1 MGKAWL
7 LGLGLPVAALAT
19 GAAGLSWHNMQQYQQ
34 QHQTGLAW
42 LNQSLQASGW
52 QVQCGYEYS
61 MPLLQRIEQCALTD
75 SAGQTLAGS
84 WHQVT
89 ALPWQVSGRFGV
101 QPDSGAAAIVFMTVP
116 QLLADQQGSWRI
128 RAGDQQAT
136 FRYRSG
142 SVDHKLMPGTRL
154 QLQPLEVQG
163 QLAVQA
169 PYRSELIVQLPSLL
183 LTDASQ
189 GDLEV
194 RGLSITLNSLLREQV
209 SFTERL
215 RYRLDSFSFHSRQ
228 LQLGFRDLQIE
239 QANLVDGDVL
249 ASLSGVA
256 VDTLRW
262 SAGEHD
268 LRVDPSGLQ
277 LYLDGFS
284 WPLYR
289 LFLQGDITPDVL
301 LQSVA
306 AKGMSLTLED
316 LHSSFVYQSREPAML
331 GSAGDLRAS
340 GKLTMAAGKAD
351 QVWQQWPQRLSGEL
365 TLNVSRSLMLGP
377 QAELMLEFLNQ
388 GWLAPQDDRLQA
400 RLTLQQGQLL
410 ANGRAVTQLFNP
422 PVYEEDH

>member
-19 GAAGLSWHNMQQYQQ
+19 GAAALSWHNMQQYQQ
-34 QHQTGLAW
+34 QHHTGLDW
-42 LNQSLQASGW
+42 LNQSLQASGL
-52 QVQCGYEYS
+52 QLRCDYQYS
-61 MPLLQRIEQCALTD
+61 IPLLQRVEHCRLNDTT
-75 SAGQTLAGS
+75 GQTLAGS
-84 WHQVT
+84 WHRVT
-89 ALPWQVSGRFGV
+89 ALPWQIDGQFGV

-116 QLLADQQGSWRI
+116 QLLADQQGEWRI

-136 FRYRSG
+136 FRYRTG

-189 GDLEV
+189 GDLEM

-215 RYRLDSFSFHSRQ
+215 RYRLDSFSIHSRQ

-340 GKLTMAAGKAD
+340 GKLIMSAGDAD
-351 QVWQQWPQRLSGEL
+351 KVWQEWSQRLNAEL
-365 TLNVSRSLMLGP
+365 TLNVSRSLLLGP

-388 GWLAPQDDRLQA
+388 GWLEPQEDRLQS
-400 RLTLQQGQLL
+400 RLTLQKGRLL
-410 ANGRAVTQLFNP
+410 ANGRPVTQLFNP

>member
-7 LGLGLPVAALAT
+7 LGLGLPVVALAT
-19 GAAGLSWHNMQQYQQ
+19 GAAALSWHNMQQYEQ
-34 QHQTGLAW
+34 QHQAGLLW
-42 LNQSLQASGW
+42 LNQSLQASKLL
-52 QVQCGYEYS
+52 VQCDYQYS
-61 MPLLQRIEQCALTD
+61 IPLLQRTEQCRLNDTN
-75 SAGQTLAGS
+75 GQTLAGS

-89 ALPWQVSGRFGV
+89 ALPWQVGGQFGV

-116 QLLADQQGSWRI
+116 QLLAGQQGEWLI

-163 QLAVQA
+163 QLAIQA

-189 GDLEV
+189 GDLEM

-215 RYRLDSFSFHSRQ
+215 RYKLDSFSIHSRQ

-262 SAGEHD
+262 SAGVHD